1 MYSPW
6 LASLSLLF
14 LFCFGLRISCE
25 EAREP
30 DEDELDDEEDE
41 L

>member
-6 LASLSLLF
+6 PASLSLLF